1 MAQSVGGSGVANFAN
16 TSPSTAVRVVA
27 YTSSSGGAG
36 QGVGGAGVVATYS
49 SVIPVLSYLL
59 LQAGAGYLLLE
70 NGGKIIIGA

>member
-16 TSPSTAVRVVA
+16 TSPSAAIRVVA
-27 YTSSSGGAG
+27 YTSAGGGAG
-36 QGVGGAGVVATYS
+36 NGVGGSGVTATYS
-49 SVIPVLSYLL
+49 NIIPALSYLL